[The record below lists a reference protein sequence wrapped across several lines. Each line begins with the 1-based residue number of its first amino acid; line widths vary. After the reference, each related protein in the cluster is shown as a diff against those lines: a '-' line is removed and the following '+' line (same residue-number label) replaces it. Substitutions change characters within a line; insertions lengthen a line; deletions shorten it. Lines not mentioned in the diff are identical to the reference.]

1 MGHRWRGLRA
11 ESLGPDLNVGI
22 VVQRWHQRLRD
33 RTRPWSREEAS
44 ADEVVVHKVRDMRR
58 KEQGG
63 SEIGRRRGGQ
73 RPERRASLGGRG

>member
-1 MGHRWRGLRA
+1 MGI
-11 ESLGPDLNVGI
+11 D
-22 VVQRWHQRLRD
+22 VQRWHQRLRD

-63 SEIGRRRGGQ
+63 K
-73 RPERRASLGGRG
+73 